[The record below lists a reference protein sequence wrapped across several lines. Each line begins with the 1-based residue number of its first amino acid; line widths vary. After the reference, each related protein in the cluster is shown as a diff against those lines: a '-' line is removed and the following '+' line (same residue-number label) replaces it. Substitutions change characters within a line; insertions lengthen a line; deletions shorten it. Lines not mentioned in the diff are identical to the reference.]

1 MGQVEIL
8 PRAFPAKPPSGQNNR
23 KAPVLVPATVYLKLI
38 LTFPHLDCNKI
49 EQDQCW
55 RRAGAAPGNRAL
67 HPGTGRL
74 SYSIT
79 MPRALPSGSG
89 VAVGLRQR
97 LPPRAWSSES
107 AIARAPVVTVQSQ
120 RKSLCTDNPTSRAM
134 RWRGGGRG
142 SQPTAHSEVY
152 HDEGAEREGSW
163 CGHDA
168 TAI

>member
-1 MGQVEIL
+1 M
-8 PRAFPAKPPSGQNNR
+8 
-23 KAPVLVPATVYLKLI
+23 LVPATVYLNLI

-55 RRAGAAPGNRAL
+55 RRAGVTPGNRAL

-97 LPPRAWSSES
+97 LPPRAQR
-107 AIARAPVVTVQSQ
+107 AIARAPVQ
-120 RKSLCTDNPTSRAM
+120 RTSLCTDNPTRRAM

-142 SQPTAHSEVY
+142 SQPTAHSEAY
-152 HDEGAEREGSW
+152 HDEGAEREGPW

-168 TAI
+168 TAIYGANG